1 MVSGKEAVMLKCRI
15 CSCICDPADLRG
27 GICDDC
33 REQAEQEEVRQET
46 FDRLLKSRCRQMNL
60 EEFLHEI
67 PQGSS

>member
-1 MVSGKEAVMLKCRI
+1 MLRCQT
-15 CSCICDPADLRG
+15 CNCICVPADLRG

-33 REQAEQEEVRQET
+33 REEAEQEKTRRET
-46 FDRLLKSRCRQMNL
+46 LDQLLKFGCKQMRL